1 MTPFFCAIHTGKV
14 DNGANIE
21 YKNSE
26 GITPLHI
33 ASCLGFV
40 DIVQYLI
47 SQGAKIE
54 SKDSKGLTP
63 LICSKF
69 KPEISN

>member
-14 DNGANIE
+14 DNGSNIE

-40 DIVQYLI
+40 DIV
-47 SQGAKIE
+47 
-54 SKDSKGLTP
+54 
-63 LICSKF
+63 
-69 KPEISN
+69 